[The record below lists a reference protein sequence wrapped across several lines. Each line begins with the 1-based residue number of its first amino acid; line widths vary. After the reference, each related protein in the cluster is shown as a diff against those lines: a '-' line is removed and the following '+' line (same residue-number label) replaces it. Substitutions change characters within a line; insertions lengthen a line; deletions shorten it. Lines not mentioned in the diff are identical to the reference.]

1 MKKIQSMNS
10 NEIAEV
16 LHSLAF
22 DWASRV
28 NNGLPDGVHRRTF
41 VSVVR
46 ELSEALQW
54 KAENQDQEF
63 DDLAFLDASGFFE
76 VANHESMEDYAYC
89 TKREDYVDNE

>member
-1 MKKIQSMNS
+1 MKKIQAINS

-16 LHSLAF
+16 LNNLAF

-28 NNGLPDGVHRRTF
+28 NNGLFDGVHRRTF

-54 KAENQDQEF
+54 KAENQDQQF
-63 DDLAFLDASGFFE
+63 DVLSFLDASGFFE
-76 VANHESMEDYAYC
+76 VANHESMADYPYC

>member
-1 MKKIQSMNS
+1 MKKIQVINS

-16 LHSLAF
+16 LNNLAF

-28 NNGLPDGVHRRTF
+28 NNGLLDGVHRRTF

-54 KAENQDQEF
+54 KAENQDQQF
-63 DDLAFLDASGFFE
+63 DVLSFLDASGFFE
-76 VANHESMEDYAYC
+76 VANHESMEDYPYI
-89 TKREDYVDNE
+89 TKREDFEE